1 MGSSPP
7 PLLSPLLSKRP
18 PPLRW
23 LPSKTSS
30 VSSHLLDS
38 TILSVCS
45 TTLPRSDSTNSDTPN
60 SSTDVSPCLPSSDSS
75 PNTPESV
82 SPETLTSK
90 EPPSPPFPREPVP
103 WPPSLREDGSSFSPL
118 SSSSNSSCVTTLGME
133 SSLVTS
139 DPEPSTTD
147 GTPSM
152 RKRSS
157 PSVPSSSTTDVP
169 PCSESLDSWSTNSSE
184 TSEPSSLDFKFG
196 MFVHSF
202 NFSNNRQ
209 SLVRTLAL

>member
-1 MGSSPP
+1 MG

-82 SPETLTSK
+82 FPETLTSK
-90 EPPSPPFPREPVP
+90 EPPSP
-103 WPPSLREDGSSFSPL
+103 S
-118 SSSSNSSCVTTLGME
+118 SSSSNSSCVTTLEKE

-169 PCSESLDSWSTNSSE
+169 PCSESSDSWSTNSSE

-196 MFVHSF
+196 MFVRSF